1 MYNRRFPFH
10 HTPASGKRLDFI
22 RIMIAIIAEKPSVGQ
37 DIARVVGATEKKDGY
52 IVGNGYM
59 VTWAL
64 GHLVSL
70 ALPDAYGYTRTA
82 AEDLPMIPDP
92 FRLVVRQVRTDRGM
106 VTDIAAG
113 RQLKVIGEVL
123 AGCESIIVATDAG
136 REGELIFR
144 WIYSYLGCT
153 KPFKRLW
160 ISSLTDEAIRE
171 GMASLKEGTGY
182 DSLYAAADSR
192 AKADWLVGMNAS
204 RALAAASGSVNNS
217 IGRVQT
223 PTLAMICARFKE
235 NRNFVSTPYWQLH
248 IVLKRDNGHRQFIH
262 TKEFKD
268 KNMAEAAYKSI
279 TPGSVVTITKVKRG
293 KIFQQ
298 APLLYDLTALQ
309 KDCNIH
315 YDLPVDKTLAITQS
329 LYEKK
334 LVSYPRTGSRYIP
347 QDVMAHIPVLLEKI
361 TAMPEFREYRRS
373 LDLSALNTRSLDAA
387 KVTDHHA
394 IIPTIEITKTDLSAV
409 PEGEMKILS
418 LVANRLLCATGKKQ
432 LYETVKAEFSCG
444 GYSFH
449 VSGKTVLQN
458 GWKEF
463 EAALKRTYRVEKT
476 DEDKEEKKLPELSEG
491 MTFPVI
497 QTKVT
502 EHFTQ
507 PPKHFTEDSLLSAME
522 RAGAED
528 MGDEVERKGL
538 GTPATR
544 ADIIE
549 KLVKDGFVKREK
561 KQMLP
566 TEDGMKLITVLP
578 DMVKSPKLTADWENT
593 LTLVEKGE
601 YTMQEFMD
609 GIEDM
614 VRELVQTY
622 HSISDDQKS
631 LFGTMQEVLGKC
643 PKCGS
648 DVVKGKFGA
657 YCKQKCGMNV
667 GRAMGATFSDTQMKS
682 LLEGKKTLVRGLKG
696 KKGSYDAYL
705 IPEGIEDYSYIKDGK
720 EIKGSQYKFKMEFPP
735 RKSK

>member
-279 TPGSVVTITKVKRG
+279 TPRSVVTITKVKRG

-373 LDLSALNTRSLDAA
+373 LDLSALNTRSVDAA

-394 IIPTIEITKTDLSAV
+394 LIITGIV
-409 PEGEMKILS
+409 PEGLS
-418 LVANRLLCATGKKQ
+418 EAESTVYTLIAGRMLEAFSPPCEKELLLMEC
-432 LYETVKAEFSCG
+432 VCG
-444 GYSFH
+444 GLDFRSR
-449 VSGKTVLQN
+449 STVIAN
-458 GWKEF
+458 PGWRAVFSRKED
-463 EAALKRTYRVEKT
+463 REK
-476 DEDKEEKKLPELSEG
+476 DEPERDEG
-491 MTFPVI
+491 TAS
-497 QTKVT
+497 
-502 EHFTQ
+502 
-507 PPKHFTEDSLLSAME
+507 FTEGEEIPVMGHGLS
-522 RAGAED
+522 
-528 MGDEVERKGL
+528 
-538 GTPATR
+538 
-544 ADIIE
+544 
-549 KLVKDGFVKREK
+549 
-561 KQMLP
+561 Q
-566 TEDGMKLITVLP
+566 
-578 DMVKSPKLTADWENT
+578 
-593 LTLVEKGE
+593 
-601 YTMQEFMD
+601 
-609 GIEDM
+609 
-614 VRELVQTY
+614 
-622 HSISDDQKS
+622 
-631 LFGTMQEVLGKC
+631 
-643 PKCGS
+643 
-648 DVVKGKFGA
+648 
-657 YCKQKCGMNV
+657 
-667 GRAMGATFSDTQMKS
+667 
-682 LLEGKKTLVRGLKG
+682 KKTLPKPL
-696 KKGSYDAYL
+696 YTEATL
-705 IPEGIEDYSYIKDGK
+705 LT
-720 EIKGSQYKFKMEFPP
+720 EIG
-735 RKSK
+735 RAHV